1 MHQLLYPRF
10 ARFLLFW
17 KMTREGA
24 AKEGVPLPPQP
35 SVMLM
40 LMQVLLGFAAYY
52 IALVFA
58 DPMHQLLY
66 PRFARFLLFSKMT
79 REGDAEEGVPLPPQ
93 PNIALVFA
101 DPMHQLL
108 YHRFA
113 RFLLF
118 SKMTREGD
126 AEEGVPLPPQ
136 PSVMLMLMQVL
147 LGFAAYYIALVFADP
162 MHQLLYHR
170 FARFLLFSKMT
181 REGDAEEG
189 VPLSPQP
196 SVMLMLMQVLL
207 GFAAYCIQYVASYM
221 SFVYKFRLNAIM

>member
-17 KMTREGA
+17 KMTQEGA

-108 YHRFA
+108 YPRFARFLLFSKMTREGDAEEGVPLPPQPNIALVFADPMHQLLYPRFA

-162 MHQLLYHR
+162 MHQLLYPR

-181 REGDAEEG
+181 
-189 VPLSPQP
+189 
-196 SVMLMLMQVLL
+196 
-207 GFAAYCIQYVASYM
+207 
-221 SFVYKFRLNAIM
+221 